1 MKQNFENVRKVYHWK
16 VLPWRGSISNESK
29 TTAVVDLKQQAK
41 QRKAVMACLQL
52 RAVGSE
58 GERQTAG
65 SELGE
70 GPALP
75 LNSPAH
81 PGCQGSQPYCL
92 SSVKYELCRVSTELI
107 RRLVSNTQQIPIH

>member
-1 MKQNFENVRKVYHWK
+1 MLERFTVGKCC
-16 VLPWRGSISNESK
+16 RGVEASPVNPKPPQSAFI
-29 TTAVVDLKQQAK
+29 TRLVVDLKQQAK

-52 RAVGSE
+52 RAVDSE
-58 GERQTAG
+58 GKRQTAG

-81 PGCQGSQPYCL
+81 PGCQGSRPYCL

-107 RRLVSNTQQIPIH
+107 R